1 MSKKRIYT
9 NDDEPVDKDEQ
20 AIKDLITNRSE
31 MVKALKKVLDK
42 MNKRND
48 KDTENKWNYYG
59 NEITFLC
66 AVFADVIRDIVY
78 G

>member
-48 KDTENKWNYYG
+48 KDTENK
-59 NEITFLC
+59 
-66 AVFADVIRDIVY
+66 
-78 G
+78 

>member
-1 MSKKRIYT
+1 MLYTVSKRRIYT
-9 NDDEPVDKDEQ
+9 NDEPIDKDEQ

-48 KDTENKWNYYG
+48 KDTENK
-59 NEITFLC
+59 
-66 AVFADVIRDIVY
+66 
-78 G
+78 